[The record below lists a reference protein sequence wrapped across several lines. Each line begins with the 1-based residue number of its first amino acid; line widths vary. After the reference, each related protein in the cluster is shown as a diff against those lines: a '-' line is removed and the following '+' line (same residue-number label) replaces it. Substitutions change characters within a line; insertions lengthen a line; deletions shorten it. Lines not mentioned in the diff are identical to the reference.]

1 MTFLMEWVTQIILFI
16 ILATII
22 DLLIPQSSFQKYI
35 KLAIGLILILI
46 LLNPVF
52 SVLNIDIREAVS
64 SSMLKISNE
73 KEISSMENLIDL
85 QKKEIESAQHAYILE
100 QMAVQ
105 LKNIAEPEL
114 KDAFAAEIANIEFV
128 FENNRQASYENLN
141 EIIVT
146 LTEGK
151 KEEGMMKAVEDVEI
165 NTDEPL
171 KKLDNDEEIIAYLEE
186 VWELQD
192 KKITIFW
199 EGGTS

>member
-1 MTFLMEWVTQIILFI
+1 MEWVAQIILFI

-64 SSMLKISNE
+64 SSMIKISNE

-171 KKLDNDEEIIAYLEE
+171 KKLDNDEEIIAYLEK

>member
-114 KDAFAAEIANIEFV
+114 KDAFAVEIANIEFV

-171 KKLDNDEEIIAYLEE
+171 KKLDNDEEIIAYLEK

>member
-64 SSMLKISNE
+64 SSMIKISNE

>member
-64 SSMLKISNE
+64 SSMIKISNE

-114 KDAFAAEIANIEFV
+114 KDAFAVEIANIEFV

-171 KKLDNDEEIIAYLEE
+171 KKLDNDEEIIAYLEK

>member
-171 KKLDNDEEIIAYLEE
+171 KKLDNDEEIIAYLEK

>member
-1 MTFLMEWVTQIILFI
+1 MTFLMEWVAQIILFI

-64 SSMLKISNE
+64 SSMIKISNE

-171 KKLDNDEEIIAYLEE
+171 KKLDNDEEIIAYLEK

>member
-64 SSMLKISNE
+64 SSMIKISNE

-171 KKLDNDEEIIAYLEE
+171 KKLDNDEEIIAYLEK

>member
-1 MTFLMEWVTQIILFI
+1 MTFLMEWVAQIILFI

-64 SSMLKISNE
+64 SSMIKISNE

-171 KKLDNDEEIIAYLEE
+171 KKLDNDEEIIAYLEK

-192 KKITIFW
+192 KKITIF
-199 EGGTS
+199 

>member
-1 MTFLMEWVTQIILFI
+1 MTFLMEWVAQIILFI

-171 KKLDNDEEIIAYLEE
+171 KKLDNDEEIIAYLEK